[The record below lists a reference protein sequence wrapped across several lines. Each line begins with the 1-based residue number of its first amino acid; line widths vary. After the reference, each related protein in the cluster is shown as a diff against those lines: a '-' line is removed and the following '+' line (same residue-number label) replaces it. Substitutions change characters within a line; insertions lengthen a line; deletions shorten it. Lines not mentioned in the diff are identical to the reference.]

1 MNGKLKKGL
10 GIGCAL
16 LVIAVFLVI
25 GSVAFVLQRVS
36 GDYRQARDSQEAL
49 FAEQG
54 DPWQYIPDNGGLPTA
69 ERVAV
74 FLTVRRD
81 LGEWRESTAA
91 MLADFLLLQQKKKE
105 EQGGLLTTY
114 RLAREGGDL
123 ASHLARYWT
132 ARNRALMRH
141 GMGLGEYAYLY
152 ALAYYAYL
160 GYDPADGV
168 RQLGLELGGEAGSL
182 TLRADALAEGERQD
196 RAWAQVHHLITPML
210 RRAAESGSAADF
222 AAGPAADRAVVST
235 WRQALTRELGLL
247 AESPLR
253 YPWRDGA
260 PQPLADAFRAHRQEL
275 EQLYGVAVNPV
286 EWLFEQPAAED

>member
-54 DPWQYIPDNGGLPTA
+54 DPWQYTPGNGGLPTA

-74 FLTVRRD
+74 FLTVRRE
-81 LGEWRESTAA
+81 LGEWRASTAT
-91 MLADFLLLQQKKKE
+91 MLADFLHLKQKKE

-168 RQLGLELGGEAGSL
+168 RRLGLELGGEAGGL
-182 TLRADALAEGERQD
+182 TLRADASAEGERQD
-196 RAWAQVHHLITPML
+196 RAWARVHHLITPML
-210 RRAAESGSAADF
+210 RRAAESGSAADP
-222 AAGPAADRAVVST
+222 AAEPAADLAVAPA
-235 WRQALTRELGLL
+235 WHQALTQELDLL